1 MMSVLNSVLAP
12 LLGMKRCPSWAPSLQ
27 FTLKLPALIP
37 KIKAVVREPTGAAMG
52 HATLLPLAAIV
63 VTQSVSEI
71 AGTEAGVVLGAAA
84 EALRGK
90 CVQLAFELLLHADVL
105 VPLVVEHVVR

>member
-1 MMSVLNSVLAP
+1 MLPVLKSVLAP
-12 LLGMKRCPSWAPSLQ
+12 LLGMKRCPFWTPSLFQ
-27 FTLKLPALIP
+27 FTLKLLALVP

-52 HATLLPLAAIV
+52 YATLLPLAAIV

-90 CVQLAFELLLHADVL
+90 CVQLAFELL
-105 VPLVVEHVVR
+105 

>member
-1 MMSVLNSVLAP
+1 MLSVLKSVLAP
-12 LLGMKRCPSWAPSLQ
+12 LLGMKRCPFWTPSLFQ
-27 FTLKLPALIP
+27 FTLKLLALVP

-52 HATLLPLAAIV
+52 YATLLPLAIV

-90 CVQLAFELLLHADVL
+90 CVQLAFELL
-105 VPLVVEHVVR
+105 